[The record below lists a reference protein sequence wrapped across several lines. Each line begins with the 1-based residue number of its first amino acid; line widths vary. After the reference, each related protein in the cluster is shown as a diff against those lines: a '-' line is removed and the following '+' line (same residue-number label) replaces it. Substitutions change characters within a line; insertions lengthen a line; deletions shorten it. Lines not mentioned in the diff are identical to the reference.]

1 MPQLLNANGRRSEG
15 RHIESAV
22 SAAPSGSNANKRG
35 SAGRVFEKSEL
46 RPTSLRH
53 FLASSS
59 TRRIAAVD
67 RADGVMLVLHLLP
80 ARSCLGDDVSR

>member
-1 MPQLLNANGRRSEG
+1 MPQLRNANGRRSGG
-15 RHIESAV
+15 RHIDSAV
-22 SAAPSGSNANKRG
+22 SAAPRGSNASILG
-35 SAGRVFEKSEL
+35 IAGLVFEKGEV

-59 TRRIAAVD
+59 LIAAA

-80 ARSCLGDDVSR
+80 ARTCLGDDVSR